1 MAADFQA
8 VAILA
13 QMIGV
18 VDGPAR
24 QPEHLL
30 SQFAQDGV
38 IVGHGP
44 HYGCFTPAV
53 PANINL
59 KSSQDWSIPLIFN
72 AKRACY
78 ATRTGPDRPRDPR
91 APATERPHQSRRP
104 CGQDRAFGI

>member
-38 IVGHGP
+38 IVGHGRIMD
-44 HYGCFTPAV
+44 A
-53 PANINL
+53 L
-59 KSSQDWSIPLIFN
+59 
-72 AKRACY
+72 
-78 ATRTGPDRPRDPR
+78 
-91 APATERPHQSRRP
+91 RRRFLP
-104 CGQDRAFGI
+104 I